1 MKKYLLI
8 LSCMCLQTVF
18 AQTNIAVPSYANS
31 TNTFNASTGNIKFYL
46 NGVSQT
52 LAVGRGANAVCFY
65 GSDMFVAMDDNL
77 GTKGIIWYANV
88 SFTSGSFSSNAPVI
102 LSNGQGT
109 FSVATDASGN
119 IYSAN
124 NNGTITKFIR
134 SNSAP
139 NYSAASVVNTS
150 FWSNGGFAETSGVFV
165 DNETQTLWV
174 VSYANNQGAVVK
186 LSDFDF
192 ADGFGNNTKIKRFAD
207 NNVPNSLMQKPEG
220 IAKDASGNIWIAN
233 NNNNYVLRLNN
244 SVVTSFIN
252 DLNAEDYS
260 FITLNNTQLNDFAV
274 SSSGHQLGGL
284 IYDNLYSSKMYV
296 NDQLNNGN
304 TFVYSFI
311 ANNLN
316 PNFSATTMSQ
326 IFPGAGQC
334 AIIPCA
340 LLPSPSNPTASGA
353 TINSGQTTTLTA
365 SNCAADQTYLWKQ
378 GPLIVGTNAIYT
390 TPTLNSSTNYTVFC
404 VRGGTCQSAGLT
416 VAVTVNVA
424 SITVTANPTTVC
436 DGSYSQLTVSG
447 CAGNITWN
455 TGQTSTTF
463 YAYPSINT
471 TYTATCS
478 AGGSASTTVTV
489 KPNPS
494 PTITSSVPTTIS
506 DCGNNE
512 VVYLHTNE
520 TTTLTATGCTGTVTW
535 DDYTTTSTGNSLV
548 VTAPSLEVGVNGM
561 KYININCLHSNGCLS
576 YAFMTILNQFAT
588 DDNFSTTVNTP
599 FTGNVITND
608 TETTVGWGAYG
619 PTTTAHGTISWV
631 MGTPRPTGV
640 FTYTPNSG
648 FEGTDTFTYFVSDDL
663 TCSKR
668 ATVTI
673 TVGNPCINNI
683 NITTINYPN
692 YTANQVVQASEYVT
706 TSSPPNIIIN
716 NSNSNKL
723 TYQAGKAVTL
733 SPGFSVNS
741 GAVFSAQ
748 IGGCASTPAHQTFY
762 VDGRNLK
769 DPCGN
774 TVILRGLNKMHIW
787 TDQNG
792 ASIPE
797 MALTGANTVRIVWT
811 ITWDHDFNNNTPP
824 IPTDDSKL
832 NNLISLCI
840 ANKMIPIVELHDAT
854 CNWAGL
860 QSLVDYWKR
869 PTILSM
875 INTYKHA
882 MILNIGNEVGD
893 YTVTATQFETGYNNA
908 IAQLRTAGITVPIM
922 IDAPNCGGDIDILL
936 QKGQSIITNDPLHNI
951 LLSVHAYWPMNDVP
965 YPNAN
970 PNVPQHSGYGTQ
982 AFITTKFEAAAN
994 ANLPLLVGEVANY
1007 GAWNW
1012 DYDICQQYG
1021 QVNYQWIATECNRL
1035 GIGYLAWDFGPGN
1048 SGGGNPNCSIMDMTT
1063 NATYATLLG
1072 WGANIVGKTINNP
1085 NVNNAPYTIKFA
1097 QKTPYILSGFQ
1108 SCN

>member
-1 MKKYLLI
+1 MKKYLFI
-8 LSCMCLQTVF
+8 LFCMCLQAVF
-18 AQTNIAVPSYANS
+18 AQTNIAVPSYANA

-77 GTKGIIWYANV
+77 GTKGVIWYANV
-88 SFTSGSFSSNAPVI
+88 SFTSGSFSSNAPVV
-102 LSNGQGT
+102 LANGQGT

-124 NNGTITKFIR
+124 NNGTVTKFIR

-165 DNETQTLWV
+165 DNDTQTLWV

-207 NNVPNSLMQKPEG
+207 NNVPNSLMQNPEG

-252 DLNAEDYS
+252 DLNAADYS
-260 FITLNNTQLNDFAV
+260 FVTLNSSQLNDFAAT
-274 SSSGHQLGGL
+274 SSGHQLGGL
-284 IYDNLYSSKMYV
+284 VYDNLYSSKMYV

-316 PNFSATTMSQ
+316 PTFSATAMSQ

-340 LLPSPSNPTASGA
+340 LLPIPNNPTASGA

-378 GPLIVGTNAIYT
+378 GPLTVGTNASYT
-390 TPTLNSSTNYTVFC
+390 TPTLNSSTNYIAFC
-404 VRGGTCQSAGLT
+404 VRGGTCQSTGLT
-416 VAVTVNVA
+416 VTVTVNAA
-424 SITVTANPTTVC
+424 SVTVTANPATVC

-463 YAYPSINT
+463 YAYPSITT

-478 AGGSASTTVTV
+478 TGGSASTTVTV
-489 KPNPS
+489 KANPA

-506 DCGNNE
+506 DCGNTE

-673 TVGNPCINNI
+673 TVGNPCLNNI
-683 NITTINYPN
+683 VITTTNYPN

-706 TSSPPNIIIN
+706 TSSPPNIVIN
-716 NSNSNKL
+716 NANSNKL
-723 TYQAGKAVTL
+723 TYRAGKAVTL
-733 SPGFSVNS
+733 NPGFSVNS

-748 IGGCASTPAHQTFY
+748 IGGCNSNPSYLKVVGSNIKNKCGT
-762 VDGRNLK
+762 NLL
-769 DPCGN
+769 
-774 TVILRGLNKMHIW
+774 IRGVNFTGYFQYDINDRMTTINRINQIKM
-787 TDQNG
+787 
-792 ASIPE
+792 
-797 MALTGANTVRIVWT
+797 TGANTVRLPWLSSTQYSRDYKVLDT
-811 ITWDHDFNNNTPP
+811 
-824 IPTDDSKL
+824 
-832 NNLISLCI
+832 LIRRI
-840 ANKMIPIVELHDAT
+840 IEKKMIVM
-854 CNWAGL
+854 
-860 QSLVDYWKR
+860 VDYHDLTCQQLTPANIQTATNYWLS
-869 PTILSM
+869 PNILA
-875 INTYKHA
+875 ILKKYENY
-882 MILNIGNEVGD
+882 ILLNIANEVGQD
-893 YTVTATQFETGYNNA
+893 WEGNTANVRQKLIDSYSPAITALRNA
-908 IAQLRTAGITVPIM
+908 GLKCPFV
-922 IDAPNCGGDIDILL
+922 IDANDCGQNIEALIGAAPTLL
-936 QKGQSIITNDPLHNI
+936 AADPDHNI
-951 LLSVHAYWPMNDVP
+951 VFSAHAYWNNDN
-965 YPNAN
+965 YTTRLTNA
-970 PNVPQHSGYGTQ
+970 
-982 AFITTKFEAAAN
+982 ATTAQNAGICLVIGEFSVAQDCPLDAQTNDYAA
-994 ANLPLLVGEVANY
+994 
-1007 GAWNW
+1007 
-1012 DYDICQQYG
+1012 IM
-1021 QVNYQWIATECNRL
+1021 QVCNQKE
-1035 GIGYLAWDFGPGN
+1035 IGYLAWEWGGSQQYSGN
-1048 SGGGNPNCSIMDMTT
+1048 GTLCPDDSRGVGYSRLTMSGSSGLFVDV
-1063 NATYATLLG
+1063 AG
-1072 WGANIVGKTINNP
+1072 WGIPVKNDIQTTSIE
-1085 NVNNAPYTIKFA
+1085 
-1097 QKTPYILSGFQ
+1097 
-1108 SCN
+1108 SCQFTQ

>member
-1 MKKYLLI
+1 MKKYLFIVFYL
-8 LSCMCLQTVF
+8 CLQTAF
-18 AQTNIAVPSYANS
+18 AQTNIAVPSYASS

-46 NGVSQT
+46 NGVSQAIT
-52 LAVGRGANAVCFY
+52 VGRGANAVCFY

-77 GTKGIIWYANV
+77 GAKGIIWYANV
-88 SFTSGSFSSNAPVI
+88 SFSGGSFSSNAPVV
-102 LSNGQGT
+102 LANGQGT

-134 SNSAP
+134 SNTAP
-139 NYSAASVVNTS
+139 NYSAASVVNTI

-165 DNETQTLWV
+165 DNDTQTLWAT
-174 VSYANNQGAVVK
+174 SYANNQGAVVK
-186 LSDFDF
+186 LSDFDY
-192 ADGFGNNTKIKRFAD
+192 ADGFGNNHKIKRFAD
-207 NNVPNSLMQKPEG
+207 NNVPNSLMQNPEG
-220 IAKDASGNIWIAN
+220 IAKDISGNIWIAN

-244 SVVTSFIN
+244 STVTSFIN

-260 FITLNNTQLNDFAV
+260 FITLNSSQLNDFAATA
-274 SSSGHQLGGL
+274 SGHQLGGL
-284 IYDNLYSSKMYV
+284 VYDNLYSSKMYV

-316 PNFSATTMSQ
+316 PAFSATAMSQ

-340 LLPSPSNPTASGA
+340 LLPTPNNPTASGA
-353 TINSGQTTTLTA
+353 TINSGQTATLTA

-378 GPLIVGTNAIYT
+378 GPLTVGTNAIYT
-390 TPTLNSSTNYTVFC
+390 TQALNSSTNYTVFC
-404 VRGGTCQSAGLT
+404 VRGGTCQSTGLT
-416 VAVTVNVA
+416 VAVTVNTA
-424 SITVTANPTTVC
+424 SIAVTANPTTVC
-436 DGSYSQLTVSG
+436 EGSYSQLTVSG

-455 TGQTSTTF
+455 TGQTATTF
-463 YAYPSINT
+463 YDYPVITT

-478 AGGSASTTVTV
+478 AGGSASATVTV
-489 KPNPS
+489 NPNPA

-520 TTTLTATGCTGTVTW
+520 TTTLTATGCTGTITW

-548 VTAPSLEVGVNGM
+548 VAAPSLEVGVNGM
-561 KYININCLHSNGCLS
+561 KYININCMHSNGCLS

-588 DDNFSTTVNTP
+588 DDNFSTAVNTP

-608 TETTVGWGAYG
+608 TETSVGWGAYG
-619 PTTTAHGTISWV
+619 PATTAHGTISWV
-631 MGTPRPTGV
+631 LGTPRPTGV

-673 TVGNPCINNI
+673 TVGNPCVTNI
-683 NITTINYPN
+683 AITTANYPS
-692 YTANQVVQASEYVT
+692 YTANQVVKASEYVT
-706 TSSPPNIIIN
+706 TSSPPNIVIN
-716 NSNSNKL
+716 NANSNKL

-748 IGGCASTPAHQTFY
+748 IGACGNINAHQTFY
-762 VDGRNLK
+762 VEGRNLK

-774 TVILRGLNKMHIW
+774 TVILKGVNKMNIW
-787 TDQNG
+787 TDQAG
-792 ASIPE
+792 ASFPE
-797 MALTGANTVRIVWT
+797 IAQTGANAVRIVWEV
-811 ITWDHDFNNNTPP
+811 NEGGS
-824 IPTDDSKL
+824 PTNDATLD
-832 NNLISLCI
+832 NLIALCI
-840 ANKMIPIVELHDAT
+840 AQKMIPIVEVHDAT

-869 PTILSM
+869 PAILSI
-875 INTYKHA
+875 INKYKHA
-882 MILNIGNEVGD
+882 MLLNIGNEVGD
-893 YTVTATQFETGYNNA
+893 YSVTAAQFQAGYNSA
-908 IAQLRTAGITVPIM
+908 VSQLRTAGITVPLM
-922 IDAPNCGGDIDILL
+922 IDAPNCGNDIDVLL
-936 QKGQSIITNDPLHNI
+936 QTGQNIITADPLHNI
-951 LLSVHAYWPMNDVP
+951 LFSVHTYWPMNDAP

-970 PNVPQHSGYGTQ
+970 PNVPPHSGYGTQ
-982 AFITTKFEAAAN
+982 TFITTKFEAAFN
-994 ANLPLLVGEVANY
+994 ANLPLLVGELANY

-1012 DYDICQQYG
+1012 NYDFCQQYG
-1021 QVNYQWIATECNRL
+1021 QVNYQWIASECQRL
-1035 GIGYLAWDFGPGN
+1035 GIGYLAWEWGPGN
-1048 SGGGNPNCSIMDMTT
+1048 TGGGNANCNVMDMTT
-1063 NATYATLLG
+1063 NNTYASLWGWGLAIATNATYGLIT
-1072 WGANIVGKTINNP
+1072 
-1085 NVNNAPYTIKFA
+1085 A